1 MRFLVDVCVGQ
12 AIRDWLARKGYDA
25 QLVSE
30 SDPKMSDL
38 DILTWAY
45 QEKRV
50 LITLDKDFGKL
61 AFQVGVPHAGVVRLP
76 NVSRQKR
83 LELLEIVLT
92 RYLTALQKQA
102 VITVKPGKIR
112 ITPRGIG

>member
-1 MRFLVDVCVGQ
+1 MKFLVDVCVGQ
-12 AIRDWLARKGYDA
+12 AIRDYLVQKGYDA
-25 QLVSE
+25 RLVAE
-30 SDPKMSDL
+30 SDPRISDL

-76 NVSRQKR
+76 NVPRQKR
-83 LELLEIVLT
+83 LELLEIVLA
-92 RYLTALQKQA
+92 RHITALQKQA
-102 VITVKPGKIR
+102 VVTVKLGKIR